1 MVSSGPISSGAN
13 TCIYVT
19 RVVKKV
25 RQRRM
30 HYIIHGL
37 RLLFELQDSFFKTS
51 VFIAGFLA
59 VVVSCCS
66 MRSAEMDWEGARTR
80 GKIALWLSIAGVVTT
95 VIGVLAYVLVFFT
108 RDS

>member
-1 MVSSGPISSGAN
+1 MPVVVMQGGGSHSTLPSKRIGPNSHLCISMF
-13 TCIYVT
+13 V
-19 RVVKKV
+19 
-25 RQRRM
+25 M
-30 HYIIHGL
+30 
-37 RLLFELQDSFFKTS
+37 LLINPIF
-51 VFIAGFLA
+51 GFLA

-95 VIGVLAYVLVFFT
+95 VIVVLVYVLVFFT